1 MLVDRRGNIPQGLKP
16 QILCA
21 CYGATKVV
29 PFQSQVY
36 ATSSKTASPAERA
49 RSERKPQR
57 TPRRGCAARCH
68 LGEWD
73 QWAARLAVF
82 CGPLLRSSSA
92 SASGIKVKALVISG
106 SDWARTL
113 SP

>member
-21 CYGATKVV
+21 CYRATKVV
-29 PFQSQVY
+29 TFQSQVY

-49 RSERKPQR
+49 RSERTPQR
-57 TPRRGCAARCH
+57 APRRSCAARCH

-73 QWAARLAVF
+73 QWARLAVF

-92 SASGIKVKALVISG
+92 SASGIKVKALVRSE
-106 SDWARTL
+106 
-113 SP
+113 